1 LLAKCVAVAWIV
13 ALCTPAAP
21 AQGSSNDAGGI
32 SGKVLLDGG
41 HGPASQVTVSLLSS
55 SHQVVRR
62 VLTDYDGGF
71 QVAGLPNGEYEVVV
85 EEPGCESD
93 RAVAKV
99 NGSIASV
106 EVHIK
111 QSKPAENVP
120 NRYAVSVREL
130 QMPNKARSEYQKGL
144 DGIAHNDFA
153 ESLRHFTKATQA
165 FPNYY
170 EAFNFIGI
178 AKMKLGELEEAIQ
191 AFQRS
196 IDLSGGRYA
205 AALFGMGYT
214 SYLQGKLKEAEN
226 TLRRGL
232 DIDGSSPDG
241 HFYLGMT
248 LFLENRVEEAEKSAR
263 EALLCEPDYAA
274 AYIVLANVYGRRHQ
288 FHEQLQA
295 LDTYLQLSPNGPSA
309 ARVKEV
315 RQVTLGILAGLK
327 SANLTASNAQGT
339 SQR

>member
-1 LLAKCVAVAWIV
+1 
-13 ALCTPAAP
+13 
-21 AQGSSNDAGGI
+21 
-32 SGKVLLDGG
+32 
-41 HGPASQVTVSLLSS
+41 VTVSLRSS

-62 VLTDYDGGF
+62 VLTDYDGRF
-71 QVAGLPNGEYEVVV
+71 QVIGLPNGEYEVVV

-99 NGSIASV
+99 DGSVVNVEMHLKQPKPTERAAS
-106 EVHIK
+106 
-111 QSKPAENVP
+111 
-120 NRYAVSVREL
+120 RYLVSVREL
-130 QMPNKARSEYQKGL
+130 KMPDRARSEYEKGL
-144 DGIAHNDFA
+144 DEMAHNDFA
-153 ESLRHFTKATQA
+153 EGLRHFTKATEA
-165 FPNYY
+165 FPSYY

-178 AKMKLGELEEAIQ
+178 AEMKLGELEKAVQ

-196 IDLSGGRYA
+196 IDLSEGRYA

-214 SYLQGKLKEAEN
+214 SYLQGKLKEAED

-241 HFYLGMT
+241 YFYLGMT
-248 LFLENRVEEAEKSAR
+248 LFLENHIEEAEKSAR
-263 EALLCEPDYAA
+263 EALLCKPDYAA
-274 AYIVLANVYGRRHQ
+274 AYIVLANVYGRRHE

-295 LDTYLQLSPNGPSA
+295 LDTYLKLTPNGPSA

-327 SANLTASNAQGT
+327 PANLTASNAQET
-339 SQR
+339 PPR